1 MPCHRQKWKLT
12 MAEDGK
18 IVKDTFPVVGMSC
31 AACAS
36 RVEKTLAGQPGVRMA
51 AVNYAAATVKVEYD
65 RTECTAESLRKAV
78 QDAGYDLLVQKDGN
92 AADEAEKVH
101 DERYAQLK
109 SRTIWAIVLSMP
121 VAVIGMFFMDMPY
134 AEYIMWALS
143 TPVVFWLGRGFFISA
158 WKQLRHRTANMDTLV
173 ANSTGIAYLFSVFNM
188 LFPEFWLSRGI
199 EPHVY
204 FEASSVI
211 IAFILLGR
219 LMEEKAKG
227 NTSDAIKKL
236 MGLQPKTVTVISRG
250 NNCPMEYMEIPV
262 GAVRPGDIIAVKP
275 GERVAVDGTVTEG
288 SSYVDESMLSGEPVP
303 VAKRKDSK
311 VFAGT
316 INQKGSFRFR
326 ADKVGTDTLLSKII
340 AMVQDAQGSKAPVQK
355 LVDRIAAVFVPVI
368 MGIALLSFILWAV
381 LDGENGVTHGL
392 LAMVTVLIIACPCA
406 LGLATPTAIMVGI
419 GKGAE
424 NGILIKDAESIETAR
439 KIDTVVL
446 DKTGTVTEGRPEVTH
461 LIWSL
466 PEAPSWSD
474 IMKREADSA
483 SGAQDTKVSRET
495 YLKNIFFSLEK
506 LSEHPLAE
514 AVVKYLKGSSEVK
527 VKEFESITGEGVT
540 GVCEGSRYFAGNLRL
555 MKKNGISISPDLSLK
570 ADELTAE
577 ARTVIWFSDEKNAL
591 ALAAVTDRIKE
602 SSIRAVHTLQN
613 EGIEVYMLT
622 GDNEATAAAVAAQA
636 GIRHFKAGVLPQDKA
651 GFIRNLQQQ
660 KGRKVAMAGDGIN
673 DSAALAQADLG
684 IAMGGGS
691 DIAMDVAG
699 VTIISS
705 DLSKIPEALR
715 LSRLTVRTIRQNLFW
730 AFIYNMIGVPIAA
743 GILYPVNGFL
753 LNPMI
758 AGAAM
763 AFSSVSVVSNSLR
776 LKRKKLDADTPLSG
790 RKKDKENSSET
801 SDYGYNTDSCL
812 TNDSCHKEINGK
824 SSDMTTENGID
835 RCRTINAGYGENDET
850 ADRKNAKNTENNNIK
865 KEKIM
870 KKEFTVEGMMCNHCR
885 MHVEKALNKLEG
897 VNATVTLEPPV
908 ATVEFTGGREYTL
921 EELQKQVSEEA
932 GDYNLK

>member
-1 MPCHRQKWKLT
+1 

-65 RTECTAESLRKAV
+65 RTECTAESLQKAV

-92 AADEAEKVH
+92 AADEAEKAH

-109 SRTIWAIVLSMP
+109 SRTIWAIVLSLP

-316 INQKGSFRFR
+316 INQKGSFRFC

-461 LIWSL
+461 LIWSR
-466 PEAPSWSD
+466 PEAPSWPD

-495 YLKNIFFSLEK
+495 YLRNIFFSLEK

-776 LKRKKLDADTPLSG
+776 LKRKKLDAATPLSG

-835 RCRTINAGYGENDET
+835 RCRTQNAGYGENYET
-850 ADRKNAKNTENNNIK
+850 ADKEKAKKTEYKDIK

-885 MHVEKALNKLEG
+885 MHVEKALNRLEG